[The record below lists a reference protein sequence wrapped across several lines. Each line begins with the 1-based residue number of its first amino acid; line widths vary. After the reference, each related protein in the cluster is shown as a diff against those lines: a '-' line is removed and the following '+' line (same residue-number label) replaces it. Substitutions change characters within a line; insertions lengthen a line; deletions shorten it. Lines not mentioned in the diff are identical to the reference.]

1 MPPSAFSGRSR
12 GSGSSPAELAAPAIL
27 RHAVNAEARYALLVK
42 TFLRKPGV
50 TQEGKGFGS
59 TSLKVDGRIF
69 ALLSSRN
76 EFVVKLP
83 KARVEAL
90 IAAGAGH
97 RFDPGHGRV
106 MKEWLALRPIS
117 AKDWTRLANEALA
130 YVATAKSK

>member
-1 MPPSAFSGRSR
+1 M
-12 GSGSSPAELAAPAIL
+12 
-27 RHAVNAEARYALLVK
+27 NAEARYAALVK

-83 KARVEAL
+83 KARVDAL
-90 IAAGAGH
+90 IAAGAGR

-117 AKDWTRLANEALA
+117 AEDWTRLANEALA
-130 YVATAKSK
+130 YVAAAKSK